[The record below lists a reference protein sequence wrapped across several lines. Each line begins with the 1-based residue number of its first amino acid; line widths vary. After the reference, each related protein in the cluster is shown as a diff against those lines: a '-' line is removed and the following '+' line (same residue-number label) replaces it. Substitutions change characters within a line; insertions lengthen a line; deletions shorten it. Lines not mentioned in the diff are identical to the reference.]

1 MVNHYRPRFLLVKEK
16 IQNKKKSVSVL
27 LTNEH
32 AWGFTTLSAYMWS
45 HAGSDNGWTCQSAA
59 LCPEP
64 GKWRG
69 PGDQGWVCYFVD
81 SSQWISVD
89 SWASQC
95 PGTKP
100 RLTIHGLPRVTWFV
114 DSKANICLWIITL
127 NESLSITAEKTW
139 NSKQHAKC
147 LQFWT
152 HPALRPR
159 AMSLLFWGFFVRY
172 VWKECASK
180 VKTH

>member
-1 MVNHYRPRFLLVKEK
+1 MNTPEVSPPCLTTCGPMLGVIMAGHASQLL
-16 IQNKKKSVSVL
+16 SVL
-27 LTNEH
+27 SQGNGGGLGTK
-32 AWGFTTLSAYMWS
+32 AWQ
-45 HAGSDNGWTCQSAA
+45 C
-59 LCPEP
+59 
-64 GKWRG
+64 
-69 PGDQGWVCYFVD
+69 WVCYFVD

-159 AMSLLFWGFFVRY
+159 AMSLLFWGFLSDMFEKNVLLR
-172 VWKECASK
+172 WKHI
-180 VKTH
+180 KT